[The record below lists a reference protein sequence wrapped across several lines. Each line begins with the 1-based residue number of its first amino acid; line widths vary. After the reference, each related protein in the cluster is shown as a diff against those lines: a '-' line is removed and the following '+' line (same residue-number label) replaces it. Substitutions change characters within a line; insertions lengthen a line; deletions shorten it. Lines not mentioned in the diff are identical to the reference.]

1 MNQKLTKVLALA
13 MAASMALSA
22 CGSSAPA
29 ETPAAPSAPS
39 TSTTPAAPST
49 PAAPTTPAAPEA
61 TAPEV
66 EPITDLVLAKTAD
79 ISSINPIYGSTVVDG
94 EVMSNIYSS
103 LLECTNKGELRP
115 GIATNWSSNEDA
127 TVWTFDIREGVNWV
141 DYQGNIMAPL
151 TAHDYATYIEYTLN
165 FHKSGGGSSLISQIK
180 GAQEYYDYTTTLSE
194 EEARALTSGEG
205 SKFRE
210 MVGVATDGDYKLVFT
225 SSAPATYFPSI
236 GLTNGMQAFPQDLI
250 DQLGI
255 DGFNQV
261 SYEQMWYNG
270 PYTLTHWV
278 QNNEKVF
285 TKNPEYWDKDCVLF
299 DTMTYLIVESNDVA
313 YQMYQNGEV
322 DYVSLTE
329 STMKAIKDNENHE
342 FHDYLV
348 EDLVTRF
355 AYSWHWNFNKN
366 NEDGTPDENWNKAV
380 ANEAFRMAFYYG
392 LDLKDYYSRYNS
404 VSPMSLENLT
414 FTQQNMVYTPD
425 GTDYAVLV
433 RERLGLKEQDMETQT
448 RCDATKFAE
457 MKAKAMEELSAIGVT
472 FPVSVVTY
480 CAGSNQT
487 EIDSL
492 TILRDQMSKYLGDD
506 FVKLEIKTFVS
517 SRQDEVLTPR
527 LQSFMI
533 NGWGADFADPCNFHE
548 AVAMDGSGW
557 YSKNFTNIATVE
569 ENEYTKALLDTYSE
583 YDAMCKA
590 ASEITDLQARYEAYA
605 DAEAYQISHGL
616 LMPCRYDMTWCLTK
630 INVHS
635 KMYAMYGSAAQMVKN
650 WETNANGY
658 TTADMEAIKAAK

>member
-13 MAASMALSA
+13 LAASMALTA
-22 CGSSAPA
+22 CGSTTDKQESSTSNENTAS
-29 ETPAAPSAPS
+29 TPS
-39 TSTTPAAPST
+39 TETTTTTPAEST
-49 PAAPTTPAAPEA
+49 PAES
-61 TAPEV
+61 EV
-66 EPITDLVLAKTAD
+66 KPLTDLVLAKTAD
-79 ISSINPIYGSTVVDG
+79 ISALNPIYGSTVVDG
-94 EVMSNIYSS
+94 EVTSNLFDG

-115 GIATNWSSNEDA
+115 GIATSWSSNDDA
-127 TVWTFDIREGVNWV
+127 TVWTFELRDDVNWV
-141 DYQGNIMAPL
+141 DYEGNIMAPC
-151 TAHDYATYIEYTLN
+151 TAHDFATYIEYTLN

-180 GAQEYYDYTTTLSE
+180 GAQDYYDYTSSLSK
-194 EEARALTSGEG
+194 EEAYALTSGEG

-210 MVGVATDGDYKLVFT
+210 MVGVATDGDYTLIFT
-225 SSAPATYFPSI
+225 SAAPATYFPSI
-236 GLTNGMQAFPQDLI
+236 GLTNGLMPFPQTLI

-255 DGFNQV
+255 EGFNAV
-261 SYEQMWYNG
+261 TYDQMWYNG

-285 TKNPEYWDKDCVLF
+285 TRNPEYWDKDCTLF
-299 DTMTYLIVESNDVA
+299 DTITFLIVESNDVA

-366 NEDGTPDENWNKAV
+366 LEDGTPDENWNKAV

-433 RERLGLKEQDMETQT
+433 RERLGLKAQDMETQT
-448 RCDATKFAE
+448 RLDADKFAAL
-457 MKAKAMEELSAIGVT
+457 KAQAMEELSAIGVT

-492 TILRDQMSKYLGDD
+492 TILKDAMAKSLGDD
-506 FVKLEIKTFVS
+506 FVQLEIKTFVS

-548 AVAMDGSGW
+548 AVAFDGTGW

-569 ENEYTKALLDTYSE
+569 ANEYTQALVDTYAE

-590 ASEITDLQARYEAYA
+590 ASELTDLQARYEAYA

-630 INVHS
+630 VNVHS
-635 KMYAMYGSAAQMVKN
+635 KMYAMYGSAAQKIKN

-658 TTADMEAIKAAK
+658 TTAEMEAIKAAK